1 MQPVRLPPRPVAL
14 PALAALPLAAVLMVA
29 PVPASAQS
37 FLEELFG
44 IGRAARPPVPP
55 APVPGGRGPGLP
67 GVVPPEAAPRG
78 PGEGGRVKT
87 RCA

>member
-1 MQPVRLPPRPVAL
+1 MQPVRPFLRPVAL

-29 PVPASAQS
+29 PAPASAQS

-55 APVPGGRGPGLP
+55 AAVPGGRGPL
-67 GVVPPEAAPRG
+67 
-78 PGEGGRVKT
+78 
-87 RCA
+87 

>member
-1 MQPVRLPPRPVAL
+1 MQPVRPFLRPVAL

-29 PVPASAQS
+29 PAPASAQS

-55 APVPGGRGPGLP
+55 AAVPGGRGPLEPGEAPPRPLP
-67 GVVPPEAAPRG
+67 GRPPHRPRRRS
-78 PGEGGRVKT
+78 PW
-87 RCA
+87 C